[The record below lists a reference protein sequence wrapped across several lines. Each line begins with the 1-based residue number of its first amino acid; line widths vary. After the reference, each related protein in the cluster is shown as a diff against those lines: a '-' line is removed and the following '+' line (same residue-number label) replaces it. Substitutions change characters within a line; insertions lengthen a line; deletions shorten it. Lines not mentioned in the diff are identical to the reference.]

1 MMILSLLKNE
11 RRINLARIVSLT
23 HLSEGK
29 IRSSIENLIEDGL
42 VEGSG
47 NGKSRTYMLSGKV
60 YKESNQSIQYV
71 RQTGI
76 EKIAY
81 PEMILKLA
89 RTQDGI
95 ITKQDVAELLMITP
109 EQAYSEIKK
118 LVATGKLYKYCG
130 GRYTKY
136 KVK

>member
-1 MMILSLLKNE
+1 M
-11 RRINLARIVSLT
+11 
-23 HLSEGK
+23 SEGK

>member
-1 MMILSLLKNE
+1 MILSLLKNE

-109 EQAYSEIKK
+109 E
-118 LVATGKLYKYCG
+118 
-130 GRYTKY
+130 
-136 KVK
+136 

>member
-1 MMILSLLKNE
+1 MLKNE
-11 RRINLARIVSLT
+11 RRLDLAKFVSKT

-29 IRSSIENLIEDGL
+29 IHSAIENLVDEGL

-47 NGKSRTYMLSGKV
+47 DGKLRTYMLSARI

-76 EKIAY
+76 EKVAY

-89 RTQDGI
+89 STQAGF
-95 ITKQDVAELLMITP
+95 ITKQDVADLLKITP
-109 EQAYSEIKK
+109 DQAYSEIKK
-118 LVATGKLYKYCG
+118 LVANGKLGY
-130 GRYTKY
+130 
-136 KVK
+136 